1 MMGDGS
7 MAPLELA
14 LIGAGNIGRRH
25 LQAIRPNPAYKAA
38 AIADPTPAA
47 EAFAREQGIPYFA
60 DAERMLDEVRPD
72 GAIVATPNQFH
83 LAGGLACIERGLP
96 MLIEKPLADSLADA
110 FHLTDA
116 AERAGVP
123 MLVGHHRRHNPILR
137 KAAELIAGGA
147 VGRVTAV
154 ACLWLARKPDEYYEI
169 AWRREPGGGPVLI
182 NAIHDIDALRMLCGE
197 IESVQA
203 ATADGARGF
212 EVEDTAA
219 AVLRFASGALGTLTL
234 SDAVSAPWSWECNSQ
249 ENPFYPWE
257 PHGSLFVT
265 GTRGAL
271 TVPGLEHW
279 WHEPG
284 QGWGDPLTRRRIP
297 VTPGDSYVEQMRNF
311 AAVIRGEAVPVVSGL
326 EGARTLAAT
335 LAIKESSARGAAVA
349 IDDLVASA
357 RRAAPATT
365 AFAS

>member
-1 MMGDGS
+1 
-7 MAPLELA
+7 MAPLKLG
-14 LIGAGNIGRRH
+14 LIGAGLIGRRH
-25 LQAIRPNPAYKAA
+25 LDVILPDPAYAAA
-38 AIADPTPAA
+38 AIADPAPDAA
-47 EAFAREQGIPYFA
+47 ALAREHGIAYFA
-60 DAERMLDEVRPD
+60 EPERMLDEVRPD
-72 GAIVATPNQFH
+72 GVIVASPNQHH
-83 LAGGLACIERGLP
+83 LAGGLACIERRLP
-96 MLIEKPLADSLADA
+96 VLIEKPLAPSLADA
-110 FHLTDA
+110 FRLTDA
-116 AERAGVP
+116 AAQAGVAV
-123 MLVGHHRRHNPILR
+123 LVGHHRRHNPIMR
-137 KAAELIAGGA
+137 KAAELIAAGA

-154 ACLWLARKPDEYYEI
+154 VCMWLSRKPDAYFDI
-169 AWRREPGGGPVLI
+169 AWRREAGGGPVLI
-182 NAIHDIDALRMLCGE
+182 NAIHDIDSLRMLCGE

-257 PHGSLFVT
+257 PQGSLFVT

-297 VTPGDSYVEQMRNF
+297 VTPGDLYVEQMRNF

-349 IDDLVASA
+349 VDELIAAA
-357 RRAAPATT
+357 RRAAPVAK